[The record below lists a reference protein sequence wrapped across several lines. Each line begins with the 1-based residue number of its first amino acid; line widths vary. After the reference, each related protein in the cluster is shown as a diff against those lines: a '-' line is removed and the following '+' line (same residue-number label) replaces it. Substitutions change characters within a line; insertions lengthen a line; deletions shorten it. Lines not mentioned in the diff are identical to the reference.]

1 MAGSRSILSLVLLA
15 VFLLLATVTVS
26 VLAQE
31 DFEVIVEQ
39 QVVEEE
45 HDEAPEVEVEE
56 NLAYSSSW
64 VRDPELPPPSRG
76 GRVYAMDPVFDPRN
90 VREFPLRSC
99 AWRVRSTRPCTHSR
113 SYVDRPLIRTTRPS
127 SKSASNAASRRE
139 ICTPT
144 ASTFV
149 LMTSACRRSLR
160 NSYVPTE

>member
-31 DFEVIVEQ
+31 DFEVIVEE

-99 AWRVRSTRPCTHSR
+99 ACVRTRPCTHSR
-113 SYVDRPLIRTTRPS
+113 SDVDRPLIRTTRPS